1 MKIEVLG
8 GGCAKCRRLKENV
21 KKALEEL
28 KISAEV
34 VEVKDIAKIS
44 EYGVMMTPA
53 LVVDGE
59 VVSEGKV
66 LDVESI
72 KEMVLGK
79 I

>member
-66 LDVESI
+66 LEVAEA
-72 KEMVLGK
+72 KEVLRK
-79 I
+79 K